1 MSSKENTD
9 RSGHRQKEPWPPF
22 QFRYSKRT
30 SHLPVGRK
38 TSRASRCL
46 HHKCAVK
53 MVLRTLHPNP
63 TQTHNII
70 IYIAPKIFPMV
81 FGNGQD
87 SVSSVLGRSNPV
99 SLTRHSLWCMAAP
112 APCGI
117 KFGEFGCAVRHPG
130 SGLAL
135 ESFEQRCLHKLGSVN
150 ARRVSRHQ
158 MRPS

>member
-1 MSSKENTD
+1 MNVFQREHC

-87 SVSSVLGRSNPV
+87 SVAVCLGGAIRS
-99 SLTRHSLWCMAAP
+99 
-112 APCGI
+112 
-117 KFGEFGCAVRHPG
+117 
-130 SGLAL
+130 
-135 ESFEQRCLHKLGSVN
+135 
-150 ARRVSRHQ
+150 VSRGIHSGVWLRPRHVASSLASSAAQ
-158 MRPS
+158 SATRDPVWHLKVSNRGVCTNWAASMRGECRGTR